1 MGEYVVV
8 VKLFLGVVGMVD
20 WLVLEVLLNKYYV
33 GMEEEDLVQVGE
45 VLLELGVGCYEWE
58 MVRNVDFVVYVI

>member
-33 GMEEEDLVQVGE
+33 GMEQEDLVQVGE
-45 VLLELGVGCYEWE
+45 VVLELGVGC
-58 MVRNVDFVVYVI
+58 